1 MLGLYFCERMLPS
14 ILALDFDG
22 VICDG
27 MAEYF
32 DTSWQV
38 YCEVWG
44 QSGSPPA
51 QLFAEFSRVRP
62 AIEYGWEMPLLL
74 WALVNQVDIDL
85 MTRKWAQ
92 IMPDMLTKSDTD
104 SKFLTKTMDGVRDR
118 AIANNVEK
126 WLGLQRCYEGTVQ
139 RLLHLPSTI
148 TPMIVTTKDGR
159 FTRQMLAGQGVQ
171 LPANAIFGK
180 EMGRSKADT
189 LRQLLLTT
197 HKIWFVEDRLPTLE
211 KIAALPDL
219 QNVELFLA
227 DWGYNT
233 LAEREAAH
241 QNSRVTVISLDCFNN
256 LSPEQW
262 R

>member
-1 MLGLYFCERMLPS
+1 MLPS

-38 YCEVWG
+38 YCQVWG
-44 QSGSPPA
+44 KSGSPPD

-74 WALVNQVDIDL
+74 WALMNQVDIEL
-85 MTRKWAQ
+85 MMLSWAQ
-92 IMPDMLTKSDTD
+92 MMPDILAKSGTD
-104 SKFLTKTMDGVRDR
+104 AKFLTKTMDGVRDE
-118 AIANNVEK
+118 AIANNVDQ
-126 WLGLQRCYEGTVQ
+126 WLGLQRCYDGTVQ
-139 RLLHLPSTI
+139 RLLALPNTMMS
-148 TPMIVTTKDGR
+148 MIITTKDGR
-159 FTRQMLAGQGVQ
+159 FTRQMLESQGIN

-189 LRQLLLTT
+189 LRELLPTA

-219 QNVELFLA
+219 QQVELFLA

-233 LAEREAAH
+233 VAEREAAQQH
-241 QNSRVTVISLDCFNN
+241 PRITVISLDAFNN
-256 LSPEQW
+256 LNPDQW
-262 R
+262 H